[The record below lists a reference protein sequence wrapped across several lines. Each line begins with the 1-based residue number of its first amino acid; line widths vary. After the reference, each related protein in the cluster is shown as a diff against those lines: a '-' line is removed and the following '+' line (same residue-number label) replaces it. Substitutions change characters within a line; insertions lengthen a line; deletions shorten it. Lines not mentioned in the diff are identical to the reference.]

1 MSEKP
6 SPLALFLGPPCDCG
20 RPAVRK
26 CSDID
31 PAGITLPRCQKP
43 LCNSTSHGGW
53 CDEHRHEEGTMGW
66 PNNSRV
72 SFDYEGEDATGEGFV
87 AHLRAWYRNT
97 FWSPVRKATYA
108 WERLVATQ
116 FKPPRPI
123 PSNVRVRVK
132 GFVYELRG
140 GQMVKLDEA
149 SADHWH
155 GPFQ

>member
-1 MSEKP
+1 MTSLQLVE
-6 SPLALFLGPPCDCG
+6 LTCDCG
-20 RPAVRK
+20 RPSTRL
-26 CSDID
+26 CSSID

-43 LCNSTSHGGW
+43 ICSSASHGGW

-72 SFDYEGEDATGEGFV
+72 SFDYEGEDAYGEGFV
-87 AHLRAWYRNT
+87 AHVQAWYRNT

-123 PSNVRVRVK
+123 PSNVKVRVRGLV
-132 GFVYELRG
+132 FELRG
-140 GQMVKLDEA
+140 TKLVRSDETD
-149 SADHWH
+149 S
-155 GPFQ
+155 GPFRGAFQ